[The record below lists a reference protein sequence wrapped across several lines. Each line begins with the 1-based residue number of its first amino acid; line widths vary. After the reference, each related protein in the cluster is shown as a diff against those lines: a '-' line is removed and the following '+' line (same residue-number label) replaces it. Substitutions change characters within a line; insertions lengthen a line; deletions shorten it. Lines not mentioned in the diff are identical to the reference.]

1 MQARPMQTDFFKWG
15 GAAALVGGALG
26 IIFNLLHPRTTEN
39 VGNSR
44 AHLQMVADSD
54 MWRLVHLGLAL
65 AVALGLIGIIA
76 IALSMAGSPGDVWA
90 RGWLIFA
97 AVSSAVMLILLAID
111 GTAIKALA
119 DRWAGSP
126 NDPGVFA
133 GALAVEK
140 ISISLF
146 GAGAALFF
154 GVSPILLAMA
164 VFSSGVYPKALGQ
177 ASLVAGGLGLLT
189 ALLLAIQGL
198 TALSATYLFP
208 IASLIGTVVLMWAG
222 WELWKNH
229 STVGVTPGTTSTTVT
244 HTEKTVTPGL

>member
-1 MQARPMQTDFFKWG
+1 MVARPMQTDFLKWG
-15 GAAALVGGALG
+15 GAAALAGGALG
-26 IIFNLLHPRTTEN
+26 IIFNLMHPRTTDN
-39 VGNSR
+39 VGSSR

-54 MWRLVHLGLAL
+54 TWRLVHIGLAL

-76 IALSMAGSPGDVWA
+76 IAISMVGSAGEIWA
-90 RGWLIFA
+90 RAWLIFA
-97 AVSSAVMLILLAID
+97 AVSSAVLLVLLSVD
-111 GTAIKALA
+111 GTPFKALA
-119 DRWAGSP
+119 DRWAASP

-140 ISISLF
+140 ISVALF

-177 ASLVAGGLGLLT
+177 ASLVAGALGLVT
-189 ALLLAIQGL
+189 ALLLAIQGV
-198 TALSATYLFP
+198 TALSTTYLFP

-222 WELWKNH
+222 WELWKN
-229 STVGVTPGTTSTTVT
+229 SSSVATAGTTTTTVT